1 MGNPGGRGHRRS
13 LPRPNRP
20 RHLYLCIAYRQQKAR
35 RPRTGHPISRRSKEL
50 PQGLLVPLLCEAPVV
65 PEFVLVPPVVPVV
78 PLVEPAPVVPLELA
92 PEEVDDPLPLGCEP
106 PLFMPAPPCEEPA
119 VLERP
124 EDEEVSELLPVPPE
138 PMPLSFDPLH
148 PARKPAV
155 ITAKTSCFIILPYSP
170 SPSLTA
176 SGDRINGEPT

>member
-1 MGNPGGRGHRRS
+1 MSGTWQQVPEQTIEQQVGNRQPPR
-13 LPRPNRP
+13 LRPNAASPRQRP
-20 RHLYLCIAYRQQKAR
+20 PAKAR
-35 RPRTGHPISRRSKEL
+35 RRRSAYPISRRSREL

-78 PLVEPAPVVPLELA
+78 PLVEPAPVVPL
-92 PEEVDDPLPLGCEP
+92 GCEP
-106 PLFMPAPPCEEPA
+106 PLFIPAPPCEEPA
-119 VLERP
+119 VLERL

-138 PMPLSFDPLH
+138 PVPLSFDPLH